1 MASTVV
7 KPQRL
12 VMTAV
17 YEVRMLR
24 TGQLKLAWVAG
35 AGAAGAGA
43 ARGWKALWKSLLR
56 RISYNTAMSKPR
68 FQAEWE
74 EIDEEYQQLQVTEN
88 S

>member
-1 MASTVV
+1 MASPVV
-7 KPQRL
+7 KPQCL
-12 VMTAV
+12 VITAV

-24 TGQLKLAWVAG
+24 TRQLKLAWVAG
-35 AGAAGAGA
+35 ARA

>member
-35 AGAAGAGA
+35 AGAA
-43 ARGWKALWKSLLR
+43 RGWKAL
-56 RISYNTAMSKPR
+56 
-68 FQAEWE
+68 
-74 EIDEEYQQLQVTEN
+74 
-88 S
+88 